1 MKQLIITK
9 YGVSVKTRKATI
21 IIESKKEGKIL
32 ETPVSNIEQL
42 IIASSGVSITSKT
55 IRNLIDHGVDIV
67 FLDNRGNPTG
77 RIYPVYINKTVE
89 TRRKQYEASH
99 NGKGLEA
106 AAEIIKAKILN
117 QAGLIKRYYYYTG
130 NTALKQ
136 AYTEIAQI
144 AGKIILNTPS
154 QHEAKQK
161 LITLEA
167 EAARAYWPAY
177 ASLIPSELGFN
188 NRDQD
193 GEDPV
198 NKSLNYL
205 YGILYSECWRAVV
218 LAGLDPYLGFL
229 HTDRS
234 GNPTLVFDFIE
245 QWRFT
250 ADMTLLAMLRHGWK
264 PTQINGLLDY
274 ETRSKLVENLS
285 KTLDETRANT
295 PGETPTTLRQALKK
309 TAFKLAA
316 YLRGEEPFKPYIHS
330 W

>member
-1 MKQLIITK
+1 MKQLIIAK
-9 YGVSVKTRKATI
+9 HGVSVKTRKQLI
-21 IIESKKEGKIL
+21 VIEARKEGKIL
-32 ETPVSNIEQL
+32 ETPVSSIEQL

-55 IRNLIDHGVDIV
+55 IRNLMDHGVDIV
-67 FLDNRGNPTG
+67 FLDSRGNPTG

-89 TRRKQYEASH
+89 TRRKQYEAGF

-106 AAEIIKAKILN
+106 AAEMIKAKILN

-130 NTALKQ
+130 NTTLKQ
-136 AYTEIAQI
+136 AYTEIAEI
-144 AGKIILNTPS
+144 AGRTPPS
-154 QHEAKQK
+154 APSRQEMKQK
-161 LITLEA
+161 LLTLEA
-167 EAARAYWPAY
+167 EAARAYWAAY
-177 ASLIPSELGFN
+177 AALIPGELGFTG
-188 NRDQD
+188 RDQD

-205 YGILYSECWRAVV
+205 YGVLYSECWRAIV

-229 HTDRS
+229 HADRS
-234 GNPTLVFDFIE
+234 GSPTLVFDYIE

-264 PTQINGLLDY
+264 PTQVNGLLDY
-274 ETRSKLVENLS
+274 ETRSRLVENLS

-316 YLRGEEPFKPYIHS
+316 YLRGEEAFKPYIHS